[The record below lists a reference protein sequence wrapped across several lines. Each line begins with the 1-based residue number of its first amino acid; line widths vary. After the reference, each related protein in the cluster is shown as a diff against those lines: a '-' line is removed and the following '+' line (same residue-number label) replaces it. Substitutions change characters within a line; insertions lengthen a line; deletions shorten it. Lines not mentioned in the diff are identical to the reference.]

1 MYYSSEMCF
10 TLYAGCIF
18 FMFNK
23 MLKVAFTNEFVLA
36 QLAANLA
43 DWSTVDTEYISPD
56 RL

>member
-1 MYYSSEMCF
+1 MCF

-23 MLKVAFTNEFVLA
+23 MLKVALTNDFVLA

-43 DWSTVDTEYISPD
+43 DWSTVDTEYFSPD